1 MTKHLNLTGEL
12 QASSLVMRWMNRR
25 ICWEKKKK
33 KIPMKLWHI
42 ALKSILKQQQ
52 EHPNNVCWV
61 SVWLDIIPS
70 RCSFKYP
77 VWAKSPNI
85 GQKWPIIVHPN
96 QNGWLHVSGMGY
108 IDFVGLCAPVFLYLC
123 ATVTIV
129 FYILYFL
136 RMQNYTA
143 KNTYFLLKTT
153 VFFFLVWCCIVDW
166 FWSHS
171 WHFRQFFFSIGHIL
185 L

>member
-12 QASSLVMRWMNRR
+12 QASSLVMRWMNRHILLR
-25 ICWEKKKK
+25 KK

-70 RCSFKYP
+70 GCSFKYP

-85 GQKWPIIVHPN
+85 GQKWPIIVHSN

-108 IDFVGLCAPVFLYLC
+108 NDFVGLCAPVCLYLC
-123 ATVTIV
+123 HRHNCLLHFI
-129 FYILYFL
+129 FL
-136 RMQNYTA
+136 ENA
-143 KNTYFLLKTT
+143 ELHCKKHLFSAENNWGFFWCDVLLTGFGPT
-153 VFFFLVWCCIVDW
+153 LDIFVNFFFFHWAYFVVKM
-166 FWSHS
+166 
-171 WHFRQFFFSIGHIL
+171 
-185 L
+185 

>member
-25 ICWEKKKK
+25 ILLRKK

-52 EHPNNVCWV
+52 QHPNNVCWV

-85 GQKWPIIVHPN
+85 GQKWPIIVHSK
-96 QNGWLHVSGMGY
+96 QNSWLHVSGMDY
-108 IDFVGLCAPVFLYLC
+108 IDFVGLCTPVFLYLC
-123 ATVTIV
+123 HRQNCLLHFI
-129 FYILYFL
+129 FL
-136 RMQNYTA
+136 ENA
-143 KNTYFLLKTT
+143 ELHCKKHLFSAENNW
-153 VFFFLVWCCIVDW
+153 VFLVWCCIVDW
-166 FWSHS
+166 FWSNS
-171 WHFRQFFFSIGHIL
+171 WHFCQFFFHWAYFVVKM
-185 L
+185 